1 MPIHIGVSDEKI
13 SGLETMSFY
22 EFRHY
27 ITVMGVICPIY
38 KDRCP
43 GKDCKFWRADARI
56 DKKADTVYEL
66 DTGECIIIKLANH
79 LLSK

>member
-1 MPIHIGVSDEKI
+1 
-13 SGLETMSFY
+13 
-22 EFRHY
+22 
-27 ITVMGVICPIY
+27 MGIICPIY
-38 KDRCP
+38 KDRCI

-66 DTGECIIIKLANH
+66 DSGECLFIKLANH